1 MFQASSEEQDVCSQC
16 LSAEFASGELS
27 SEVSH
32 EELVREYAGG
42 STRRQQARARRM
54 GRAFS
59 SSTAF
64 SMMGKVRCGFAV
76 LLFLICTA
84 LFILGDGEQKTF
96 LNQLAQEEQLAISIS
111 VCGIAAAL
119 LLPSYSRHK
128 LVVGLSSLFIVVMG
142 VFMPSLWHHRTAEVS
157 SAPGSVQEGEA
168 TDGESVAEDGRYL
181 KDEELTLF
189 HKLHDEKPRGVHY
202 VVFMRCDIDDS
213 HKMNGTLAFG
223 RMEQSTRNLIKS
235 SLSRLMHG
243 AEVLL
248 NNSRDGNGVIFTIAD
263 APGQRINMEQILKR
277 YGRVYYKD
285 TRRGVYEL
293 ALESD
298 KVQPGADVDPQARMN
313 PHSARFAE
321 ANMKALNSLDS
332 KLVADAARKLASANT
347 QVLRG
352 DICDNLLR
360 TLESPWEAEPDAH
373 QALVEAL
380 TVYARKGDTRIVAPL
395 KQYFDQCIKYGRGIS
410 SPVVLRLV
418 EEAPEQVVDAVL
430 RLWAANPVAWNEIT
444 GKLGVHAEKQMVGFL
459 ERPNLPMER
468 ISDILTFLHDYGT
481 ELSLPVVERYATHE
495 DKTVSAKAE
504 GTASAIRKRV
514 EEARAQ

>member
-16 LSAEFASGELS
+16 LSAEFASGGLS
-27 SEVSH
+27 TEVSH
-32 EELVREYAGG
+32 EELVKEYAGG
-42 STRRQQARARRM
+42 VSRRQQARARRM
-54 GRAFS
+54 GRALS

-96 LNQLAQEEQLAISIS
+96 LNQLAEEEQLAISLS
-111 VCGIAAAL
+111 VCTIAAAL
-119 LLPSYSRHK
+119 LLPSYTRHK
-128 LVVGLSSLFIVVMG
+128 LVVGLSALFIVLMG
-142 VFMPSLWHHRTAEVS
+142 VFMPSLWHHRTAELS
-157 SAPGSVQEGEA
+157 SAPGVVTDAETTEA
-168 TDGESVAEDGRYL
+168 ESVAEEGRYL
-181 KDEELTLF
+181 KDDELTLF

-213 HKMNGTLAFG
+213 HKMNGSLAFG
-223 RMEQSTRNLIKS
+223 RMEQTTRNLIKS
-235 SLSRLMHG
+235 SLSRFMHG

-263 APGQRINMEQILKR
+263 VKGERINMEQILRR

-298 KVQPGADVDPQARMN
+298 KVQPGMAADPQARMN

-321 ANMKALNSLDS
+321 ANMKALASLDA
-332 KLVADAARKLASANT
+332 KLVADAARKLAAANT

-360 TLESPWEAEPDAH
+360 TLSSPWESEPDAH

-380 TVYARKGDTRIVAPL
+380 TVYAPKGDARIVPPL
-395 KQYFDQCIKYGRGIS
+395 KLYFDQCIKFGRGIS
-410 SPVVLRLV
+410 SPVVMRLV

-444 GKLGVHAEKQMVGFL
+444 GKLGVHAEKRMIAFL
-459 ERPNLPMER
+459 ERPDLPMER
-468 ISDILTFLHDYGT
+468 IFDILTFLHDFGT
-481 ELSLPVVERYATHE
+481 EASLPVLERYISHE

-504 GTASAIRKRV
+504 GTAASIRSKA
-514 EEARAQ
+514 EAPQP

>member
-1 MFQASSEEQDVCSQC
+1 MFQASSEEQAVCPQC
-16 LSAEFASGELS
+16 LSEEFSSGERS
-27 SEVSH
+27 VEVSH
-32 EELVREYAGG
+32 EELMREYSGG
-42 STRRQQARARRM
+42 ASRRQLARARRM
-54 GRAFS
+54 GRALS
-59 SSTAF
+59 SDHAF

-76 LLFLICTA
+76 LLFLICVA

-96 LNQLAQEEQLAISIS
+96 LNQLAENEQLAISLS
-111 VCGIAAAL
+111 VCVIAAAL

-128 LVVGLSSLFIVVMG
+128 LVVGLSALFIVVMG
-142 VFMPSLWHHRTAEVS
+142 VFMPSMWHHRTSDTASVPSTLQEDAVAEEETV
-157 SAPGSVQEGEA
+157 V
-168 TDGESVAEDGRYL
+168 EDGRYL

-202 VVFMRCDIDDS
+202 AVFMRCDIDDS
-213 HKMNGTLAFG
+213 HKVNGTLAFG
-223 RMEQSTRNLIKS
+223 RMEQATRNLIKS
-235 SLSRLMHG
+235 SLSRFMHG
-243 AEVLL
+243 AEVML

-263 APGQRINMEQILKR
+263 VKGERINMEQILRR

-298 KVQPGADVDPQARMN
+298 KVQPGLDVDPQARMN

-321 ANMKALNSLDS
+321 ANMKALNSLDA
-332 KLVADAARKLASANT
+332 KLVADAARKLAAANT

-360 TLESPWEAEPDAH
+360 ALSSPWESEPDAH

-380 TVYARKGDTRIVAPL
+380 TVYAQKGDKRVVAPL
-395 KQYFDQCIKYGRGIS
+395 KLYFDQCIKYGRGIS
-410 SPVVLRLV
+410 SPVVMRLV

-444 GKLGVHAEKQMVGFL
+444 GKLGVHAEKQMVCFL
-459 ERPNLPMER
+459 ERPNLPMAR
-468 ISDILTFLHDYGT
+468 MSDILTFLHDYGT
-481 ELSLPVVERYATHE
+481 ELSLNVVERYAEHE
-495 DKTVSAKAE
+495 DKTVSAKAA
-504 GTASAIRKRV
+504 GTVAAIRKRMS
-514 EEARAQ
+514 EAQP

>member
-32 EELVREYAGG
+32 EELVKEYAGG
-42 STRRQQARARRM
+42 ASRRQQARARRM
-54 GRAFS
+54 GRALS

-96 LNQLAQEEQLAISIS
+96 LNQLAEEEQLAISIS
-111 VCGIAAAL
+111 VCVISAAL

-128 LVVGLSSLFIVVMG
+128 LVVGLSSLFIVLMG
-142 VFMPSLWHHRTAEVS
+142 VFMPSMWHHRTAEVG
-157 SAPGSVQEGEA
+157 SAPGVAVDEA
-168 TDGESVAEDGRYL
+168 TSATVSEAEDGRYL
-181 KDEELTLF
+181 KDEELTMF

-213 HKMNGTLAFG
+213 HKVNGTLAFG

-235 SLSRLMHG
+235 SLSRFMHG

-263 APGQRINMEQILKR
+263 VKGERINMEQILKR

-293 ALESD
+293 AIETD
-298 KVQPGADVDPQARMN
+298 KIQPGMDADPQARMN

-321 ANMKALNSLDS
+321 ANMKALGSLDA

-360 TLESPWEAEPDAH
+360 ALESPWESEPDAH

-380 TVYARKGDTRIVAPL
+380 TVYARKGDARVVAPL
-395 KQYFDQCIKYGRGIS
+395 KLYFDQCIKFGRGIS

-430 RLWAANPVAWNEIT
+430 RLWAANPGAWNEIT
-444 GKLGVHAEKQMVGFL
+444 GKLGTHAETQMISFL
-459 ERPNLPMER
+459 ERTDLPMNR
-468 ISDILTFLHDYGT
+468 IFDILTFLHDFGT
-481 ELSLPVVERYATHE
+481 EASLPVLERYLSHE

-504 GTASAIRKRV
+504 GTVASIRKRAD
-514 EEARAQ
+514 EAKP